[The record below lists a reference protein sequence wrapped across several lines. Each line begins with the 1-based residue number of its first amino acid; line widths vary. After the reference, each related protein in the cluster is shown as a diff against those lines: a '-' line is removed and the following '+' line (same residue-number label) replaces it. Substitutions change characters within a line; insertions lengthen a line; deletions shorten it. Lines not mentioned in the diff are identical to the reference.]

1 MLVIGAGGNLPSS
14 SKYRYHQAARDGYL
28 DLLKG
33 STRRDCD
40 RADEDGMTPTMWA
53 SYHGN
58 LEALRLIVSRG
69 GNPDKADL
77 LGNTSLHHA
86 VIHGHIT
93 CVSFLVTFGA
103 NIWAMDNDFRTP
115 LDLAGLYNHMDIV
128 KYLDA
133 MAASETVKDK
143 KAVNKSK
150 QKSYER
156 AVDSVKRFRRMQADT
171 TKKLEKEQEKLLQR
185 SNGDASSTQAVEGA
199 ASSGGGGGGVKSR
212 FGTVT
217 SLNLFSDSKSFLGR
231 SIRGFPVGKKH
242 ATFSSS
248 SAAGCPKSFSD
259 ISGIQATVRR
269 ERKADS
275 KGASSSDAKNG
286 LLDANSKKI
295 KWKGSL
301 DLAVSG
307 SSDSGSISATPT
319 TPPRR
324 GLVRD
329 FQVMYVDKS
338 ASSKNGISMDPEAM
352 DAVLNRATS
361 EPDLTM
367 SGDSGIMEEE
377 DDELPPSIFDRK
389 GFGELA
395 FFRHRPPQVVQESAF
410 KDALLSLPGADETAD
425 EEGISVAEGN
435 DAIPNRSET
444 WVEGIGSCK
453 MSVSSGGDIGLPWDV
468 DALLEDLDDD
478 VNDIGTSTPLE
489 SFLAAH
495 GLRNFLGILAAEKID
510 LESLC
515 LCSDADLKEIGVP
528 LGPRRKI
535 LDVVSKRK
543 QTLASPQTVSDANL

>member
-1 MLVIGAGGNLPSS
+1 MVVVVEVVMVNI
-14 SKYRYHQAARDGYL
+14 
-28 DLLKG
+28 
-33 STRRDCD
+33 
-40 RADEDGMTPTMWA
+40 
-53 SYHGN
+53 
-58 LEALRLIVSRG
+58 RL
-69 GNPDKADL
+69 A
-77 LGNTSLHHA
+77 NTKSNHL
-86 VIHGHIT
+86 T
-93 CVSFLVTFGA
+93 S
-103 NIWAMDNDFRTP
+103 RTP

-199 ASSGGGGGGVKSR
+199 AGSGGGGGGVKSR

-338 ASSKNGISMDPEAM
+338 ASSKVILIEDYQDMK
-352 DAVLNRATS
+352 
-361 EPDLTM
+361 
-367 SGDSGIMEEE
+367 SGKSGKSFSCNIPFKKYNII
-377 DDELPPSIFDRK
+377 LILVYRK
-389 GFGELA
+389 
-395 FFRHRPPQVVQESAF
+395 
-410 KDALLSLPGADETAD
+410 DT
-425 EEGISVAEGN
+425 
-435 DAIPNRSET
+435 
-444 WVEGIGSCK
+444 
-453 MSVSSGGDIGLPWDV
+453 
-468 DALLEDLDDD
+468 
-478 VNDIGTSTPLE
+478 
-489 SFLAAH
+489 
-495 GLRNFLGILAAEKID
+495 
-510 LESLC
+510 
-515 LCSDADLKEIGVP
+515 
-528 LGPRRKI
+528 
-535 LDVVSKRK
+535 
-543 QTLASPQTVSDANL
+543 